1 MRALRVS
8 LVLALATV
16 VSAGCENAHSKL
28 DDVPAAQMKDSKAP
42 TTAEAPAPAAAA
54 AADHSGDVEARLRR
68 LEDFQAQNAEA
79 LIFLGKVYSQQ
90 KQQQDEQER
99 SEPAPDAV
107 FAVNIADDIKLG
119 KVEGP
124 ATAPVT
130 IVKAFDFA
138 CPYCQKT
145 AATMNE
151 LVDEY
156 QGKVR
161 VVFKDLVVHPQIAT
175 DAHYAACA
183 AAKQNK
189 YKVFKDAIWEKGF
202 QAYAAARDPSK
213 LGKDNLLAIAK
224 DVGLNADQMA
234 KDMASDE
241 CKKIVQDDMN
251 ELQKFK
257 VNATPG
263 FFINGI
269 FIGGAM
275 DKASFKKVIDERL
288 KIAEASGVSGD
299 KYYDQEIMGK
309 GEKQFRS
316 KMDPK
321 PN

>member
-1 MRALRVS
+1 MRTLRVS
-8 LVLALATV
+8 LVLCLAAAIG
-16 VSAGCENAHSKL
+16 AGCENTRSKL
-28 DDVPAAQMKDSKAP
+28 DNLPAAPP
-42 TTAEAPAPAAAA
+42 TANTAGAAEAPAAG
-54 AADHSGDVEARLRR
+54 DHSGSVEERLRR
-68 LEDFQAQNAEA
+68 LEDAAAKNAEA
-79 LIFLGKVYSQQ
+79 LDFLNKVYAQQ
-90 KQQQDEQER
+90 KAQMAQQER
-99 SEPAPDAV
+99 EEPAPDAV

-130 IVKAFDFA
+130 IIKAFDFA
-138 CPYCQKT
+138 CPYCQRT
-145 AATMNE
+145 ASTMDE

-161 VVFKDLVVHPQIAT
+161 VVFKDLVVHPQVAT
-175 DAHYAACA
+175 DAHLAACA
-183 AAKQNK
+183 AAKQGK
-189 YKVFKDAIWEKGF
+189 YKAYKNAIWEKGF
-202 QAYAAARDPSK
+202 MPYAQARDPSK

-224 DVGLNADQMA
+224 ETGLDADKLAADMGGA
-234 KDMASDE
+234 ECKALIESDMA
-241 CKKIVQDDMN
+241 

-288 KIAEASGVSGD
+288 KIAEASGNAAN
-299 KYYDQEIMGK
+299 YYDAEIMTK

-316 KMDPK
+316 KADPK

>member
-1 MRALRVS
+1 MP
-8 LVLALATV
+8 
-16 VSAGCENAHSKL
+16 NA
-28 DDVPAAQMKDSKAP
+28 AMKDSKAP
-42 TTAEAPAPAAAA
+42 TTAEAPMPAAAAA
-54 AADHSGDVEARLRR
+54 AADHSGDTEARLRR
-68 LEDFQAQNAEA
+68 LEDYQAKNAEA
-79 LIFLGKVYSQQ
+79 LDFLAKVYAQQ
-90 KQQQDEQER
+90 KQQQDDQER

-138 CPYCQKT
+138 CPYCQRT

-161 VVFKDLVVHPQIAT
+161 VVFKDLIVHPQVAT
-175 DAHYAACA
+175 DAHMAACA

-202 QAYAAARDPSK
+202 QAYASARDPSK

-224 DVGLNADQMA
+224 DTGLNVDQMT

-241 CKKIVQDDMN
+241 CKKVVQDDMN

-269 FIGGAM
+269 FIGGAL
-275 DKASFKKVIDERL
+275 DKAGFKKVIDERL
-288 KIAEASGVSGD
+288 KIAEASGVAGD

-321 PN
+321 PQ